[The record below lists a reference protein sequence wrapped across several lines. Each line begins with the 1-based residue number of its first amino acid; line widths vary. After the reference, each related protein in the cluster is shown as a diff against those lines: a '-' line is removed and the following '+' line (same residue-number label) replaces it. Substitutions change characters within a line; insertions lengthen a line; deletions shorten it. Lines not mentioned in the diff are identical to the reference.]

1 MTPPFQRSEDCA
13 NRQERFL
20 PTNRVLQ
27 VIGWAMARCL
37 RAGWI
42 YLGAIGLGG
51 GNPLIYL
58 YTWLTI
64 LVISFPI
71 AVVYLSAIKHG
82 RSTRTTG
89 PFFFSYVALLALAF
103 FWIAGVRGVS
113 LLKGLLLVVAFSI
126 LVFYVYTEVLDVGFG
141 LRKK

>member
-1 MTPPFQRSEDCA
+1 M
-13 NRQERFL
+13 
-20 PTNRVLQ
+20 
-27 VIGWAMARCL
+27 
-37 RAGWI
+37 
-42 YLGAIGLGG
+42 GAIGLGG

-113 LLKGLLLVVAFSI
+113 LLKGLLLVVAFSV